1 MVYEELAGSTFV
13 NSFQNKSKAGNF
25 SYFFSGQKIL
35 YLNSHK
41 VCQLFARNNYCCSM
55 PESIKSQNISAL
67 CQNKLKRIRQKPGFF
82 TRFLFVIH
90 YFGIL
95 RAD

>member
-13 NSFQNKSKAGNF
+13 NSFQIKSKAGNF

-41 VCQLFARNNYCCSM
+41 VCQLFARNNY
-55 PESIKSQNISAL
+55 
-67 CQNKLKRIRQKPGFF
+67 
-82 TRFLFVIH
+82 
-90 YFGIL
+90 
-95 RAD
+95 